1 MTARGVNSV
10 PQTTTVHV
18 AHLESRCHLG
28 IARLAAAEWPAS
40 FEKFGAGGAVNRSV
54 DTSATQQGRVGG
66 IDDHGYLE
74 G

>member
-28 IARLAAAEWPAS
+28 IARLAAAEWSTGFQKLTAS
-40 FEKFGAGGAVNRSV
+40 RSV
-54 DTSATQQGRVGG
+54 DSSVDASTA
-66 IDDHGYLE
+66 
-74 G
+74 